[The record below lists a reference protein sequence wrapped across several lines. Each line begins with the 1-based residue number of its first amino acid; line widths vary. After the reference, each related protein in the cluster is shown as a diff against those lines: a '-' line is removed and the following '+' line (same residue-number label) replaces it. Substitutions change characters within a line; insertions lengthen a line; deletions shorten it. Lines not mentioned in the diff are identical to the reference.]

1 MRILSALILSLLF
14 SLLIQAPTYAER
26 GSGTEAAKNHQK
38 VALVIG
44 NSVYENVPHLP
55 NPSNDADA
63 MAAAFGRLG
72 FDVTL
77 AKDISV
83 NALRKTLAAFAITA
97 AHSDMAAIYYAGHG
111 IEVEGKNYIIPVDAE
126 LENVVVAGFELISLE
141 AIIDSMGGSSGL
153 KLIFLDACRDNPFRQ
168 TMNTSF
174 ATRSIG
180 RGLASI
186 EPDSGIVIS
195 YAAKAGTVAYDG
207 KGKHSPYTKA
217 LLDHM
222 EEPGLELQ
230 FLFRR
235 VRDAVLRQTARSQE
249 PFFYGS
255 LPDRAFYLNPAQQD
269 NKPVNLSKA
278 NSDASVTSQSTEAAA
293 AWHYVR
299 NSSRPNEIEA
309 YLAEYGPANRF
320 YSVLAR
326 NRLASLVNRGATDKE
341 PALIGTDSPPNVPS
355 AAPVKGTSGSSERSE
370 ATPEDTNPE
379 PTQQYGDHSRR
390 NAARHM
396 TEQTSFA
403 KGPAP
408 INQDI
413 DRRVLV
419 LLSQAELNRLG
430 CTSRNP
436 DGIWGD
442 KSRTDL
448 KRFSEHAGLDL
459 ASTDPSVELL
469 NMLRQNRGSLCPS
482 ICGANEEAINGQCI
496 ATSCPA
502 GQRLSSSGT
511 CYVPRKNNVL
521 KTANRPVAPQRQTRE
536 QSGPNK
542 PNAINTCEPGPYQ
555 DSSEL
560 CQVATGKVTR
570 RYHPKTCADGE
581 QRNALGICTLVAKPD
596 ESTRLAPQKTARRR
610 YNPFVPFD
618 CWSDG
623 VGGVVC
629 E

>member
-235 VRDAVLRQTARSQE
+235 VRDAVLRQTAKSQE

-326 NRLASLVNRGATDKE
+326 NRLASLVNMGATEKG

-355 AAPVKGTSGSSERSE
+355 AAPVKGASGSSERSE

-379 PTQQYGDHSRR
+379 PAQQYGDHSRR

-448 KRFSEHAGLDL
+448 KRFSEHAGLEL
-459 ASTDPSVELL
+459 ASTDPSVGLL

-482 ICGANEEAINGQCI
+482 ICGANEEAINGQCV

-511 CYVPRKNNVL
+511 CYVPRRNNVL
-521 KTANRPVAPQRQTRE
+521 KTANRPIAPQRQTRE

-581 QRNALGICTLVAKPD
+581 QRNALGICTLAAKPV
-596 ESTRLAPQKTARRR
+596 ESTRQAPQKTARRR

>member
-1 MRILSALILSLLF
+1 MRALSVLILLLLCSLSF
-14 SLLIQAPTYAER
+14 HVSAYADR
-26 GSGTEAAKNHQK
+26 VSGIKGSKPPQK

-83 NALRKTLAAFAITA
+83 NSLRKTLATFAITA

-207 KGKHSPYTKA
+207 KGKHSPYTEA

-255 LPDRAFYLNPAQQD
+255 LPDRAFYLNPAQQENESLD
-269 NKPVNLSKA
+269 LSKA
-278 NSDASVTSQSTEAAA
+278 NSDASVTSQSAEAAA

-326 NRLASLVNRGATDKE
+326 NRLTALINMGATDIGT
-341 PALIGTDSPPNVPS
+341 ALIGTDSLPQVPP
-355 AAPVKGTSGSSERSE
+355 ATPVKGASGSSKRSE
-370 ATPEDTNPE
+370 ATLEDNAPEKA
-379 PTQQYGDHSRR
+379 QQAGDHSRL

-396 TEQTSFA
+396 TEQTIFA
-403 KGPAP
+403 KGAAP
-408 INQDI
+408 IDQDI

-448 KRFSEHAGLDL
+448 KRFSVHAGLEL
-459 ASTDPSVELL
+459 ASTDPSVGLL
-469 NMLRQNRGSLCPS
+469 IMLRQNRGSLCPS
-482 ICGANEEAINGQCI
+482 ICAANEETINGQCV

-521 KTANRPVAPQRQTRE
+521 KTANRPVAPRRQTTE
-536 QSGPNK
+536 QSAPHRR
-542 PNAINTCEPGPYQ
+542 NAINTCEPGPYQ

-560 CQVATGKVTR
+560 CQGATGKVTR
-570 RYHPKTCADGE
+570 RYHPKICANGE
-581 QRNALGICTLVAKPD
+581 QRNALGICTLAVKPV
-596 ESTRLAPQKTARRR
+596 ESTRQASRKTGRRR

-623 VGGVVC
+623 IGGVVC

>member
-1 MRILSALILSLLF
+1 MRILSALSLTLLF
-14 SLLIQAPTYAER
+14 SLFIQVSAHAER
-26 GSGTEAAKNHQK
+26 DFGTKESKNHQK

-72 FDVTL
+72 FEVTL

-83 NALRKTLAAFAITA
+83 NSLRKTLATFAVTA

-111 IEVEGKNYIIPVDAE
+111 IEVEGKNYIIPVDAK

-168 TMNTSF
+168 TMNTGF
-174 ATRSIG
+174 TTRSIG

-207 KGKHSPYTKA
+207 KGKHSPYTRA

-255 LPDRAFYLNPAQQD
+255 LPDRAFYLNPAQQE
-269 NKPVNLSKA
+269 NESLNLSKA
-278 NSDASVTSQSTEAAA
+278 NSDASVTSQSAEAAA

-309 YLAEYGPANRF
+309 YLAEYGTINRF

-326 NRLASLVNRGATDKE
+326 NRLAVLVNPETSDERTAF
-341 PALIGTDSPPNVPS
+341 ALPNAPS
-355 AAPVKGTSGSSERSE
+355 AAPVKDAGGSAESSE
-370 ATPEDTNPE
+370 ATPGVNASKIA
-379 PTQQYGDHSRR
+379 QQHDGSSLQS
-390 NAARHM
+390 AARQM
-396 TEQTSFA
+396 TAQTLFA

-408 INQDI
+408 IDRDI

-448 KRFSEHAGLDL
+448 KRFSVHAGLEL
-459 ASTDPSVELL
+459 ASTDPSVGLL
-469 NMLRQNRGSLCPS
+469 NMLRRNRGSLCPLV
-482 ICGANEEAINGQCI
+482 CAANEEAINGQCI

-511 CYVPRKNNVL
+511 CFLPKKNNVL
-521 KTANRPVAPQRQTRE
+521 KKTRRPVAPQRQTMEKHEPHRT
-536 QSGPNK
+536 
-542 PNAINTCEPGPYQ
+542 NAINTCEPGPYQ

-570 RYHPKTCADGE
+570 RYHPKTCTDGE
-581 QRNALGICTLVAKPD
+581 QRNALGICTVAVKPD
-596 ESTRLAPQKTARRR
+596 KSTRQAAQRTARRR